1 MRGDFGGDHGDMA
14 RVYYGTSYQ
23 DALEDHDQERMQAAI
38 KKALASYYPA
48 LALMELVMHSGLA
61 YSEALAEWRYV
72 YGADANLQDA
82 AEREDRS

>member
-1 MRGDFGGDHGDMA
+1 MD
-14 RVYYGTSYQ
+14 
-23 DALEDHDQERMQAAI
+23 
-38 KKALASYYPA
+38 
-48 LALMELVMHSGLA
+48 SGLA